1 MALCARDIN
10 LRVNLWC
17 KEVDVKSKSKK
28 FEIFSDGCTAQSSV
42 RPDGSL
48 LITVTH
54 GGRTMERVFDNACP
68 IAELIRTIRY
78 DLASAGSKGCMLG
91 VFDQSSLRPLPTY
104 LNKPLHETRCA
115 MLWRIRK
122 LADS

>member
-1 MALCARDIN
+1 MTLYARDIN
-10 LRVNLWC
+10 LHVKLWR

-28 FEIFSDGCTAQSSV
+28 VEMLFDGCTAQSSI

-48 LITVTH
+48 LVTVTH
-54 GGRTMERVFDNACP
+54 RDRTMERVFDNTCP

-78 DLASAGSKGCMLG
+78 DLASAGSKGCMVG
-91 VFDQSSLRPLPTY
+91 MFDQSSLRPLPTY

-115 MLWRIRK
+115 MLWRMRK